1 MSLTEFQRVIQINL
15 VGIFNVMRLAAAQMI
30 QQNPVGEDGERGVI
44 INTSSIAAD
53 DGQIGQA
60 AYSASK
66 GGVSAM
72 TLPAAREFGQ
82 HGVRVMAIAP
92 GVMTHQWSARCAQ
105 LTQQWV
111 ETIPFPKRFGN
122 PNEYAILVRSTYHRK
137 WLSKWHSNPFRW
149 GNENEV
155 DLKS

>member
-1 MSLTEFQRVIQINL
+1 
-15 VGIFNVMRLAAAQMI
+15 MI

-92 GVMTHQWSARCAQ
+92 GVMTTPMVSQMRPE
-105 LTQQWV
+105 LTQQSV

-122 PNEYAILVRSTYHRK
+122 PNEYAILVQHII
-137 WLSKWHSNPFRW
+137 
-149 GNENEV
+149 ENGYLNGTV
-155 DLKS
+155 IRLDGAMRMK